1 MPFSWKRFQ
10 IRRFLGLDLKT
21 NVIDVA
27 DGFSLDAS
35 NVFQNK
41 SWVISKRRGND
52 VMFTYDEDS
61 TIDIAEIGSATITV
75 AGTPTKY
82 YFKFADGDFKYSTS
96 LTSVVST
103 LSPTPAIAT
112 ANQVFWE
119 VLDDKIFFVDG
130 TNVLRFFNGTAI
142 VDSTIYTRPTAPLTI
157 AGAGTGY
164 DYTYTVDN
172 GLGESP
178 ANANVTLN
186 EGSAET
192 VVVPENTGPQSLV
205 VGDVIR
211 VYSRATSV
219 TSGFKLVATH
229 TWDAGDAAANQAT
242 IVTVG
247 LSDDLPQL
255 YSEIGVALNKTA
267 PTGLTGITKHFGR
280 LVGWK
285 DEVVY
290 NSKSSNPHSWPDD
303 AANKEAFVYTYA
315 GGDGQ
320 PITVCKS
327 FRESLFVMKRKDI
340 AVFAGIGPDDT
351 GNNAY
356 AFRRLETNGIGC
368 VAPKSAVV
376 VGEQEKQFLVYLSR
390 QGFYATTGDSPVRI
404 GENIENEIQSLSES
418 NQANACAIYH
428 EKDGYYLCFIGAAA
442 SRVGWLLDTRE
453 DKGITV
459 GWFKFDDINPR
470 CIFWDDDRYIF
481 GNFDGG
487 CFYERNAGTALDF
500 SDAVVEYFDTGDV
513 NVSAETI
520 TLAGSYETGDEV
532 RVRGPGGVPGG
543 LTANTTYY
551 LIRVT
556 ATTYKLAF
564 TLAQALADVQINLT
578 TTGSGTMSIVTK
590 SPISAYYTTNW
601 FNFNAPSNVKKLA
614 KPSIILNALAA
625 SVNITMTSAYDWVDI
640 FSDPHTISVGSSD
653 AWGTLPW
660 GTFVW
665 GSGANAT
672 PRNIATARRKVRSIR
687 YKFENNTL
695 NQDFDLQGI
704 EQNYD
709 YLRNRG
715 NFQDE

>member
-1 MPFSWKRFQ
+1 MPYSWKRFALPK
-10 IRRFLGLDLKT
+10 FLGLDLKT
-21 NVIDVA
+21 NVIDVK
-27 DGFSLDAS
+27 DGFSLDCE

-41 SWVISKRRGND
+41 SGVISKRRGFD
-52 VMFTYDEDS
+52 VMFTYDEND
-61 TIDIAEIGSATITV
+61 TLDIAEIGSATL
-75 AGTPTKY
+75 AGTKY
-82 YFKFADGDFKYSTS
+82 YFKFVDGDFKFSTS
-96 LTSVVST
+96 LTGEVIIPDNV

-112 ANQVFWE
+112 ANQIFWE
-119 VLDDKIFFVDG
+119 VLDDKVFFVDG
-130 TNVLRFFNGTAI
+130 SNVLRFFNGTAI
-142 VDSTIYTRPTAPLTI
+142 VDSTIYKRPTQILTT

-178 ANANVTLN
+178 ACANILTN
-186 EGSAET
+186 EGSGET
-192 VVVPENTGPQSLV
+192 VTVLAATGPGLQTLV
-205 VGDVIR
+205 AGDIVRI
-211 VYSRATSV
+211 YSRATGIAA
-219 TSGFKLVATH
+219 GFKLVKTF
-229 TWDAGDAAANQAT
+229 TWLGAVSENITTDP
-242 IVTVG
+242 I
-247 LSDDLPQL
+247 DDSQPQL

-267 PTGLTGITKHFGR
+267 PTGLTGITKHYGR

-303 AANKEAFVYTYA
+303 NANKEAFVYTYA

-327 FRESLFVMKRKDI
+327 FRESLFVMKKKDI

-368 VAPKSAVV
+368 IAPKSAVV

-390 QGFYATTGDSPVRI
+390 QGFYATTGDSPVRV
-404 GENIENEIQSLSES
+404 GENIESELQSLSES
-418 NQANACAIYH
+418 NQANGCAFYH
-428 EKDGYYLCFIGAAA
+428 ERDGFYLCFVGA
-442 SRVGWLLDTRE
+442 SNNRVGWVLDTRE

-459 GWFKFDDINPR
+459 GWFKWTDINPR
-470 CIFWDDDRYIF
+470 CVFWDDERYIF
-481 GNFDGG
+481 GNYDGVSA
-487 CFYERNAGTALDF
+487 YERNANVSTDF
-500 SDAVVEYFDTGDV
+500 SDASVEYFDTGDV
-513 NVSAETI
+513 NTGTDII
-520 TLAGSYETGDEV
+520 TLTGSYQTGDEC
-532 RVRGPGGVPGG
+532 RFRGSGGVPGG

-556 ATTYKLAF
+556 ATTYRVA
-564 TLAQALADVQINLT
+564 TSQANADANTYIDLT

-590 SPISAYYTTNW
+590 SAINSYYTTNW
-601 FNFNAPSNVKKLA
+601 FNFGAPSNVKKLA
-614 KPSIILNALAA
+614 KPSIILNALAS
-625 SVNITMTSAYDWVDI
+625 SVNITMTSAYDWVSV
-640 FSDPHTISVGSSD
+640 FSDPHTIAVGSSD

-672 PRNIATARRKVRSIR
+672 PRNVATARRKVRSIR
-687 YKFENNTL
+687 YKFENNTI
-695 NQDFDLQGI
+695 NQDFNLQGI

-709 YLRNRG
+709 YIRNRG